1 MLQKYDLRS
10 DSREIYKPYLAS
22 QVMLYPSKALS
33 PLELSFESRVAPLA
47 NLRIST
53 FLPCSLGYDTDVL
66 NVQMLKMERSQNRGN
81 VLKTSQKIDLML
93 ILNWL

>member
-10 DSREIYKPYLAS
+10 DSRKICKPYLSS

-33 PLELSFESRVAPLA
+33 PLELSFESRVAPLV

-53 FLPCSLGYDTDVL
+53 FLLCSLGYDTDVL
-66 NVQMLKMERSQNRGN
+66 NVQMLKMERSQSRGN
-81 VLKTSQKIDLML
+81 VLKLVKRL
-93 ILNWL
+93 I